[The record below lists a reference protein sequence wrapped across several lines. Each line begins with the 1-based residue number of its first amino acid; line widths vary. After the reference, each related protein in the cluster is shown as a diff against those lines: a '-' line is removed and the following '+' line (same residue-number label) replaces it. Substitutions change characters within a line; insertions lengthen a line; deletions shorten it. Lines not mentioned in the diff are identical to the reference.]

1 MNNPDNYYTML
12 YRRNYHTSCE
22 AVIMRVIQ
30 ILMLFMLLT
39 GAFSIYADSMRCGT
53 KLVDTGDTKADV
65 LMRCGEPMLK
75 EVLGSEITGNQ
86 FRSDSDIKSGENT
99 DRDEIRFLNETTEM
113 DEQWTY
119 NPGWGK
125 FLQLVIFRGGRVE
138 SIKDGPR
145 VGK

>member
-1 MNNPDNYYTML
+1 
-12 YRRNYHTSCE
+12 
-22 AVIMRVIQ
+22 MRVIQ

-39 GAFSIYADSMRCGT
+39 GAFPIYADSMRCGT

-75 EVLGSEITGNQ
+75 EVLRSNTRYR
-86 FRSDSDIKSGENT
+86 FRSDSDIKNGENT
-99 DRDEIRFLNETTEM
+99 DRDEIRFLNETTEI

-145 VGK
+145 VGN

>member
-1 MNNPDNYYTML
+1 
-12 YRRNYHTSCE
+12 
-22 AVIMRVIQ
+22 MRLIQ

-65 LMRCGEPMLK
+65 LRRCGEPMLK
-75 EVLGSEITGNQ
+75 EVLRSNTGYR
-86 FRSDSDIKSGENT
+86 FRSDDIKNGKNT
-99 DRDEIRFLNETTEM
+99 DRDEIRFLNETTEI

-145 VGK
+145 VGN

>member
-1 MNNPDNYYTML
+1 
-12 YRRNYHTSCE
+12 
-22 AVIMRVIQ
+22 MRIIQ
-30 ILMLFMLLT
+30 VLLLSMLLVGT
-39 GAFSIYADSMRCGT
+39 SPIYADSMRCGT

-65 LMRCGEPMLK
+65 LRRCGEPMLK
-75 EVLGSEITGNQ
+75 EVLRSANTGNR
-86 FRSDSDIKSGENT
+86 FRSDSDIQSGENT
-99 DRDEIRFLNETTEM
+99 DSDEIRFLNETTEI

-145 VGK
+145 VGN